1 MPDGLFV
8 ARFARS
14 TARISA
20 FPDGGG
26 VLPSASRDLPDRQKL
41 AGQLVVFTGKLSSL
55 GRKDASA
62 LVARLG
68 GAAAEDV
75 SAKAT
80 MLVIGDEGCGA
91 TRQGV
96 DGADDVASK
105 SNKLKR
111 AEELNAARPE
121 DRIRILSESEFCNLV
136 GVP

>member
-41 AGQLVVFTGKLSSL
+41 AGPLVVFTGKLSAL
-55 GRKDASA
+55 RGTDAP
-62 LVARLG
+62 ARISSRG

-75 SAKAT
+75 SAKTT
-80 MLVIGDEGCGA
+80 MLVIGDEGFGA

-96 DGADDVASK
+96 DGSDDV
-105 SNKLKR
+105 
-111 AEELNAARPE
+111 
-121 DRIRILSESEFCNLV
+121 
-136 GVP
+136 